1 MEGKGAGSSSPSAK
15 TPRKRAAKA
24 KRAEQRRLTPA
35 ERREQIIEAAIAF
48 FSEVGFEGRTRAL
61 SSRVGVT
68 QPLLYKYFPT
78 KRALV
83 EEVYARLYLG
93 RLKPHWP
100 ALIAERRRPVRER
113 MTRFYL
119 EYAEA
124 ILTREWVRLFMFA
137 GLEGKDLNR
146 RYLKRL
152 SEVLL
157 VPLHQEIV
165 LAIRQSH
172 GARAPVPSLDDLW
185 VHHGGFFYIGIREH
199 IYGLPPPE
207 DRARTIEGAVARFL
221 SAYGV

>member
-1 MEGKGAGSSSPSAK
+1 MDSKSETAPSP
-15 TPRKRAAKA
+15 PRKARRPKAAE
-24 KRAEQRRLTPA
+24 AEAEPRRLTPA
-35 ERREQIIEAAIAF
+35 ERREQIIEAAIGF
-48 FSEVGFEGRTRAL
+48 FSEVGFEGRTRDL
-61 SSRVGVT
+61 SSRIGVT

-100 ALIAERRRPVRER
+100 QLIRNRALGVRER
-113 MTRFYL
+113 MTQFYL

-152 SEVLL
+152 SDTALL
-157 VPLHQEIV
+157 PLHAEIV
-165 LAIRQSH
+165 AAIEAAQGSH
-172 GARAPVPSLDDLW
+172 APAPTMDDLW
-185 VHHGGFFYIGIREH
+185 VHHGGIFYIGVRQH
-199 IYGLPPPE
+199 IYGLSAPQ
-207 DRARTIEGAVARFL
+207 DTRQAIESAVDRFL
-221 SAYGV
+221 AAYGL